1 MSDSLRFA
9 TGYRQWLSNDDKLR
23 VDKLHDDSGHQRREQ
38 VTRLVRHDD
47 EDSLQQKT
55 LSTSDLA
62 IITKTRSESEEEID
76 NDEYSLSHMDV
87 SFNQVDLQL
96 HMNHDQTPLTSRYQ
110 GFSSTLGYFYQT
122 AKLKLVKDDS
132 APHHPP
138 PDMDMENGGDHRS
151 HHNGHSQQQKQHYN
165 NGFSGPN
172 RQSNGSSNGH
182 ENGYNP
188 NRNDKNSRR

>member
-9 TGYRQWLSNDDKLR
+9 TGYHQWISSDDKLR
-23 VDKLHDDSGHQRREQ
+23 VDKLHDDSGHQRHEQ
-38 VTRLVRHDD
+38 VIRLVRNDD

-87 SFNQVDLQL
+87 SFSQVDFQL
-96 HMNHDQTPLTSRYQ
+96 YLNHNQTPLMRSRYQ
-110 GFSSTLGYFYQT
+110 GFSSPLGNFYPT
-122 AKLKLVKDDS
+122 EKLKLVKDHS
-132 APHHPP
+132 APHP

-151 HHNGHSQQQKQHYN
+151 KHNGHSQQQQQYN
-165 NGFSGPN
+165 NGFSGSN
-172 RQSNGSSNGH
+172 QQSNGSSNGH
-182 ENGYNP
+182 GNGYNP